1 MWVLTYFQGIHFLN
15 KVKLNNL
22 NNKNQHD
29 LPGSYSNGYQTTK
42 KKKKKKPQPKQQH
55 DGASKSKATTGKNTR
70 ITNQEHCHTEQ

>member
-1 MWVLTYFQGIHFLN
+1 MIFL
-15 KVKLNNL
+15 VVTRMATKL
-22 NNKNQHD
+22 Q
-29 LPGSYSNGYQTTK
+29 

>member
-29 LPGSYSNGYQTTK
+29 
-42 KKKKKKPQPKQQH
+42 
-55 DGASKSKATTGKNTR
+55 GASKSKATTGKNTR

>member
-42 KKKKKKPQPKQQH
+42 KKKKSH
-55 DGASKSKATTGKNTR
+55 
-70 ITNQEHCHTEQ
+70 NQNNSMMELQSPRQLQVKIQE

>member
-42 KKKKKKPQPKQQH
+42 KKKSH
-55 DGASKSKATTGKNTR
+55 
-70 ITNQEHCHTEQ
+70 NQNNSMMELQSPRQLQVKIQE

>member
-42 KKKKKKPQPKQQH
+42 KKSH
-55 DGASKSKATTGKNTR
+55 
-70 ITNQEHCHTEQ
+70 NQNNSVMELQSPRQLQVKIQE